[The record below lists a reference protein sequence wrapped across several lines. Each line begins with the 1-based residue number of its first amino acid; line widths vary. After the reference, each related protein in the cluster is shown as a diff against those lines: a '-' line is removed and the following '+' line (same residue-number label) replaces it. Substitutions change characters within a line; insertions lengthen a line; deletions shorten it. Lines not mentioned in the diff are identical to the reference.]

1 MHIQFGHS
9 FTFGLEQ
16 GTFVLVGL
24 SIQATDGALPGD
36 VGAVWGAH
44 TAWLVL
50 LVHLTLLSGT
60 TVDILARLFAGDA
73 MWRPSIEDHPFEEGT
88 VGYIFLRPRGAQPP
102 SLAALILGQI
112 RPVED
117 LAAAVLGLLK
127 PAVPSVHDVIFHVMT
142 EAEGE
147 EDKQARADSLI

>member
-1 MHIQFGHS
+1 MLLDAHMANYDGMVDLGLARTFTFALVLHIQFGHS

-60 TVDILARLFAGDA
+60 TVDILARLWEWTHNVSQEFGWAF
-73 MWRPSIEDHPFEEGT
+73 ST
-88 VGYIFLRPRGAQPP
+88 L
-102 SLAALILGQI
+102 
-112 RPVED
+112 
-117 LAAAVLGLLK
+117 
-127 PAVPSVHDVIFHVMT
+127 
-142 EAEGE
+142 
-147 EDKQARADSLI
+147 